1 MTKATGMNPCHV
13 ATQAPSPR
21 STAAFLAN
29 SFSVCRAQP
38 ISEEIDTIAV
48 LQISAIPTVDCG
60 AWNAEFD
67 LSFDQTNGAFECQ
80 CAKVS
85 IPDDAK
91 QGSHCAGYDLHLA
104 APTIGFVIRQ
114 FWTANVHCLG
124 LVMLV
129 RGNGRRLWHQARS
142 VVAGETRDPPRM
154 SIARQALPVSRSLAS
169 GQ

>member
-124 LVMLV
+124 LIMLV
-129 RGNGRRLWHQARS
+129 RGSGRRCGIRRKACLPGKHWARH
-142 VVAGETRDPPRM
+142 AL